1 MAPLIIVVIKAKS
14 SFLTKLPFKS
24 ADNVSVSY
32 ITLTG
37 TFFYAQEEFMKL
49 KQLAV
54 VGLIASTLALSGCGA
69 MSTAV
74 KKRNLDVKTQM
85 SETIWLEPSSEKTVY
100 LQIRNTSDKDMSGL
114 QAQISNELAAKGYR
128 VSSSPDTAYYWIQAN
143 VLKAEKMDLR
153 EAQGFLKT
161 GYEGAAMGAA
171 LGAGITAYNSSSAG
185 ATLGVGL
192 ATGLIGMAADAMVED
207 VNYTMVTDLQI
218 SERSKATV
226 TTDNIAALKQGT
238 SGVKVQTS
246 SEQGNRAKYQTR
258 VVSNA
263 NKVNLK
269 FEEAKPVLEAQL
281 AKSIAGIM

>member
-1 MAPLIIVVIKAKS
+1 
-14 SFLTKLPFKS
+14 
-24 ADNVSVSY
+24 
-32 ITLTG
+32 
-37 TFFYAQEEFMKL
+37 MKMN
-49 KQLAV
+49 KIAV
-54 VGLIASTLALSGCGA
+54 YGLALSIFTLTGCGA

-100 LQIRNTSDKDMSGL
+100 IQVRNTTDKDMSGL
-114 QAQISNELAAKGYR
+114 QSQIASELTAKGYR
-128 VSSSPDTAYYWIQAN
+128 VSASPYTAYFWVQAN
-143 VLKAEKMDLR
+143 VLKADKMDLR
-153 EAQGFLKT
+153 QAQGFLSS
-161 GYEGAAMGAA
+161 GYEGAATAAA

-192 ATGLIGMAADAMVED
+192 ASGLVGLAADAMVED

-218 SERSKATV
+218 SERTKTTV
-226 TTDNIAALKQGT
+226 TTDNVAALRQGS
-238 SGVKVQTS
+238 SGMKVQTS
-246 SEQGNRAKYQTR
+246 SEQGNRARYQTR

-281 AKSIAGIM
+281 AKSVAGIM

>member
-1 MAPLIIVVIKAKS
+1 
-14 SFLTKLPFKS
+14 
-24 ADNVSVSY
+24 
-32 ITLTG
+32 
-37 TFFYAQEEFMKL
+37 MKL

-114 QAQISNELAAKGYR
+114 QAQITNELAAKGYR
-128 VSSSPDTAYYWIQAN
+128 VSSSPDSAYYWIQAN

-153 EAQGFLKT
+153 DAQGFLKT
-161 GYEGAAMGAA
+161 GYEGAATGAA

-218 SERSKATV
+218 SERSKAAV

-238 SGVKVQTS
+238 SGIKLQTS
-246 SEQGNRAKYQTR
+246 TQQGNRAKYQTR

>member
-1 MAPLIIVVIKAKS
+1 MS
-14 SFLTKLPFKS
+14 
-24 ADNVSVSY
+24 
-32 ITLTG
+32 
-37 TFFYAQEEFMKL
+37 
-49 KQLAV
+49 
-54 VGLIASTLALSGCGA
+54 VGLVASTIALSGCGA

-85 SETIWLEPSSEKTVY
+85 SQTVWLEPSSEKSVY
-100 LQIRNTSDKDMSGL
+100 LQVRNTSDQDMSGL
-114 QAQISNELAAKGYR
+114 EAKISDALKAKGYNVTR
-128 VSSSPDTAYYWIQAN
+128 SPDDAYYWVQAN

-153 EAQGFLKT
+153 ASQGFLST
-161 GYEGAAMGAA
+161 GYEGAATGAA
-171 LGAGITAYNSSSAG
+171 LGAGITAYNSASAG

-192 ATGLIGMAADAMVED
+192 ASGLIGLAADSLVED

-218 SERSKATV
+218 AERSKATV

-238 SGVKVQTS
+238 SGAKVQTS
-246 SEQGNRAKYQTR
+246 TEQGNRAKYQTR

-281 AKSIAGIM
+281 AKSITGIL